1 MRNKLELTKGTTLC
15 RQGAFQVG
23 AGDASCPFRCLT
35 KPNRGVSNALA
46 LPWATPWLQPVV
58 CTLLDAP
65 NKTYSSLGSDR
76 RANAAEIRC
85 RVMVHRHYLEN
96 SGRESDTSA
105 GNFLLYILIGARWLG
120 HCVAGAE

>member
-23 AGDASCPFRCLT
+23 AGDASCPCRCLT

-58 CTLLDAP
+58 RTSFEAP
-65 NKTYSSLGSDR
+65 NKPHGYLGYDR
-76 RANAAEIRC
+76 SANAFGLHWQKGMSYDMIC
-85 RVMVHRHYLEN
+85 
-96 SGRESDTSA
+96 
-105 GNFLLYILIGARWLG
+105 
-120 HCVAGAE
+120 

>member
-1 MRNKLELTKGTTLC
+1 VRNKLELTKGTTLC

-58 CTLLDAP
+58 CSESLHYQDAGEEIGNIVGHLP
-65 NKTYSSLGSDR
+65 CTRVNDFCGISSEFALP
-76 RANAAEIRC
+76 
-85 RVMVHRHYLEN
+85 
-96 SGRESDTSA
+96 
-105 GNFLLYILIGARWLG
+105 
-120 HCVAGAE
+120 